1 VKSETWIPPPEADG
15 NDKKMQSI
23 VFGRE
28 NCYNSHIMA
37 LSRKELAILNNLLKK
52 VKPTSKGVPEE
63 VFEGLIHL
71 VPFIALEIVV
81 VNKKGEMLLTWRD
94 DKYWRGW
101 HFPGG
106 LLRYRETFKKRL
118 NETVKREL
126 GTLLKSF
133 RFLFTENYLNG
144 KRSHDVSLVF
154 KCVLSGKPKDGKFF
168 GKMPKDIIDAH
179 KVLWKN
185 VTSNIK
191 F

>member
-1 VKSETWIPPPEADG
+1 
-15 NDKKMQSI
+15 
-23 VFGRE
+23 
-28 NCYNSHIMA
+28 MA
-37 LSRKELAILNNLLKK
+37 LSRKELVILNNLLKK

-126 GTLLKSF
+126 GTSLKNF
-133 RFLFTENYLNG
+133 RFF
-144 KRSHDVSLVF
+144 SA
-154 KCVLSGKPKDGKFF
+154 
-168 GKMPKDIIDAH
+168 I
-179 KVLWKN
+179 
-185 VTSNIK
+185 SNISVSCSILY
-191 F
+191 